1 MQMCVSVFFTFYIIL
16 LYIVDISLRWRYTDH
31 AQSYFVLRLFIA
43 SLFFGL
49 DIFLI
54 VESKRTLAAFYSLQS
69 LSLLLSFIIQVMMS
83 SRSVLGA
90 FTFDAFRD
98 GPFPWI
104 HSAFVLV
111 VLGLLFP
118 AFAFIF
124 YDSYIDLSRI
134 LVVAGCVL
142 GYGFLGC
149 LTIGQ
154 LDRSGMLGN
163 QYKKALAPLLISGIT
178 LVAMPASV
186 LCLCWHDMAV
196 FLLTQ
201 IILSSIVTT
210 SWVFLTL
217 YKLEDRDDN
226 LNRISHIE
234 G

>member
-1 MQMCVSVFFTFYIIL
+1 MQMCTTVFFTFYILL
-16 LYIVDISLRWRYTDH
+16 LYIVDTSLRWRYTDH
-31 AQSYFVLRLFIA
+31 AWSYFVLRFFIA
-43 SLFFGL
+43 SLFLGL

-54 VESKRTLAAFYSLQS
+54 IESKRILAAFYSLQG

-83 SRSVLGA
+83 SRSVLGT
-90 FTFDAFRD
+90 FTFDTFLD

-104 HSAFVLV
+104 VTAFVLV

-118 AFAFIF
+118 AFAFILR
-124 YDSYIDLSRI
+124 DSYIDLSHI
-134 LVVAGCVL
+134 LVVAGSVL

-178 LVAMPASV
+178 LVAMPTSV
-186 LCLCWHDMAV
+186 LFLCWHDTAV
-196 FLLTQ
+196 FLLIQ

-210 SWVFLTL
+210 SWIILTL
-217 YKLEDRDDN
+217 YKLEDRDN
-226 LNRISHIE
+226 NSNHVSHIE